1 MGIPEFLAGKPIN
14 EYVEKQSFK
23 RTFHVIK
30 VSRCRKGYEKSLKIL
45 INFRK
50 LQKGIYYAKPN

>member
-14 EYVEKQSFK
+14 EYVEKQWFK
-23 RTFHVIK
+23 RTFQVIK

-45 INFRK
+45 INSRK
-50 LQKGIYYAKPN
+50 LQK